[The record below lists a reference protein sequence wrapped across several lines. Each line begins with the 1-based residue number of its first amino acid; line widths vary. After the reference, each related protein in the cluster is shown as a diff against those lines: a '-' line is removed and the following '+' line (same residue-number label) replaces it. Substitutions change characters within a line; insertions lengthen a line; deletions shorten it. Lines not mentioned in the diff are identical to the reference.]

1 MVINNMANTD
11 DHVFRDSS
19 SLLIPDRSRFE
30 GVGMIPFFGSNGS
43 TDVHVTTSGS
53 AVSGM
58 GLYFADDGD
67 DQNIFLTPCGC
78 RCRLIGSLTPT
89 RRPTVHHLVGDVAI
103 INRNWLRCYWLDGH
117 PSPSLCR

>member
-1 MVINNMANTD
+1 MAMVINNMANTD

-78 RCRLIGSLTPT
+78 RCRLIGSLT
-89 RRPTVHHLVGDVAI
+89 RPVVQPFTTSSEM
-103 INRNWLRCYWLDGH
+103 W
-117 PSPSLCR
+117 PSSRETGCAATG